1 MDGWNRPALSAPTC
15 CGTGR
20 TGSNALQ
27 SNSASASCWPLIF
40 QLFEMLMDVPVI
52 YNKEEEIGLKDTD
65 MPYLLFLIFG
75 NAFTLYG
82 ASFSCQEHLFAF

>member
-1 MDGWNRPALSAPTC
+1 
-15 CGTGR
+15 
-20 TGSNALQ
+20 
-27 SNSASASCWPLIF
+27 
-40 QLFEMLMDVPVI
+40 MDVPVI